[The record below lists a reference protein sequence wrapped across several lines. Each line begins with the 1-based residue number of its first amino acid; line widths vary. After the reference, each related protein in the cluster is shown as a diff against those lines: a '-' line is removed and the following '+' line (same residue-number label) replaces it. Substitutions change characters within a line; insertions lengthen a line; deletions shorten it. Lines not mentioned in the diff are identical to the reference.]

1 MKKVSIWFL
10 IAFIFFLIGE
20 IIWSIRLIHKTSLF
34 ENHHIDDWVVNIM
47 FLLCS
52 LSGTIGSYKWYKN
65 DRLSEK

>member
-20 IIWSIRLIHKTSLF
+20 IIWSIQLIHKASLF
-34 ENHHIDDWVVNIM
+34 ENQHIDDWVINIM

-65 DRLSEK
+65 DQLSEK